1 MNQDEVT
8 TVGMCVWLRRTHCCL
23 YLNIEDLNIFT
34 VHENMFTITELTL
47 NKILGYIYVTEILT
61 PKTLV
66 YSKYISNCFLKE
78 NKIDGTE

>member
-1 MNQDEVT
+1 MK
-8 TVGMCVWLRRTHCCL
+8 
-23 YLNIEDLNIFT
+23 
-34 VHENMFTITELTL
+34 NMFTITELTL